1 MGKENMNDLRN
12 KERNEQKHTTAG
24 QPRDQKER
32 LKKIRLLLDEIQ
44 AEDED
49 AAILVAIVPSK
60 GHFEYVSGRPIMLAS
75 SIAYLM
81 KHVPS
86 FDVVVKSAVEAYE
99 NAK

>member
-1 MGKENMNDLRN
+1 MEKENMNDLRN

-24 QPRDQKER
+24 QPRDQR
-32 LKKIRLLLDEIQ
+32 LKKIQSLLDEIR
-44 AEDED
+44 AEDEETS
-49 AAILVAIVPSK
+49 ILVSIIPAK
-60 GHFEYVSGRPIMLAS
+60 GCFQFVSGGPIMLAS

-81 KHVPS
+81 KRVPS

>member
-1 MGKENMNDLRN
+1 MEKENMNDLRN

-32 LKKIRLLLDEIQ
+32 LEKIQSLLDEIR
-44 AEDED
+44 AEDEETS
-49 AAILVAIVPSK
+49 ILVSIIPAK
-60 GHFEYVSGRPIMLAS
+60 GCFQFVSGGPIALAS